1 MYPAIRRCGLVV
13 AGAVAVLAGAGAAVP
28 DESSRVAL
36 MTYSLGS
43 ALTLYLAVRV
53 IIRLRWTILQAL
65 AVLLVATLIFA
76 ALKSLIGIVG
86 HLG

>member
-1 MYPAIRRCGLVV
+1 
-13 AGAVAVLAGAGAAVP
+13 
-28 DESSRVAL
+28 